1 MRTSATSVQLNIDES
16 PYGVFRSETA
26 CKKSMSMGRSGG
38 GELPYKQEVKSSM
51 YQTQKEQVNVG
62 CDSEEVCLTCE
73 ARGTQKFSLTTL
85 GLGCS
90 TQNF

>member
-1 MRTSATSVQLNIDES
+1 M
-16 PYGVFRSETA
+16 
-26 CKKSMSMGRSGG
+26 G

-51 YQTQKEQVNVG
+51 YQTQKEQVNMG
-62 CDSEEVCLTCE
+62 CDSEEMCLTCE
-73 ARGTQKFSLTTL
+73 ARGMQKFSLTTL